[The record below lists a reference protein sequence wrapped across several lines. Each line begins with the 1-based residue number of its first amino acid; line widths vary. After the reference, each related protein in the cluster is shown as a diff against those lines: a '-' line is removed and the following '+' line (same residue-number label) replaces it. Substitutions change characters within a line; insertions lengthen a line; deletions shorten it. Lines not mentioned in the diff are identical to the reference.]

1 MPFAAG
7 KTLSH
12 KGGMYMSNSI
22 VDVIVRLDGS
32 KTSADLKKIEKQLQA
47 QGITLKP
54 ILDTSVTKKEIT
66 NFAKQL
72 QNILGKIDP
81 VYSSIETKDITAA
94 LESVI
99 KLTKEAAKEQ
109 ENLNTGM
116 QKAQAKLQQNAAA
129 AKKVSDTAAPASTA
143 AKDTASIPKQAA
155 DAATKEASLFSKEIK
170 KVTDREISSLFT
182 KAAEAAKD
190 MVQTVVDIDTAMTD
204 LQQTTDATDK
214 RYSEFLTSA
223 IGNAKELGR
232 SVTDIINLT
241 TEWSK
246 KGYSLEESEQ
256 LANTTSLYSSLT
268 GTDDSTAV
276 SAIETAMQ
284 AFDINASDSEVIIDS
299 LAKLGEDYAAN
310 TTVLAEG
317 LQQSA
322 TSMGNA
328 GTSLYETLAMLAEGA
343 GITGSMDTS
352 AAFLETL
359 SSRMR
364 ESTEQITNLT
374 GGKISLTDD
383 SGDFRSYYDI
393 MFDISKI
400 YDSLSES
407 QRQSL
412 SDILFGDNWKK
423 EGTAFI
429 ETFQSGQIQEA
440 YEAAAHSAGSAMQ
453 QQEQALDSVDAK
465 VQQFET
471 SIQSLA
477 NTLIDSGLLKWFVD
491 LGTTG
496 VSVLDNLT
504 QAIGPLG
511 TIAAIGGGILGS
523 KNAGRHKMS
532 CLNRICLR

>member
-1 MPFAAG
+1 
-7 KTLSH
+7 
-12 KGGMYMSNSI
+12 MSNSI

-72 QNILGKIDP
+72 QNTLGKIDP
-81 VYSSIETKDITAA
+81 AYSSMETKDITAA

-116 QKAQAKLQQNAAA
+116 QKAQAKLQQNTAA
-129 AKKVSDTAAPASTA
+129 AKKAADTSSAPVSAPAKETST
-143 AKDTASIPKQAA
+143 
-155 DAATKEASLFSKEIK
+155 FSKEIK
-170 KVTDREISSLFT
+170 KITDREIGSLFT
-182 KAAEAAKD
+182 KAAEMAKD
-190 MVQTVVDIDTAMTD
+190 MVQTVVDIDAAMTN

-241 TEWSK
+241 AEWSK
-246 KGYSLEESEQ
+246 KGYNLEESEH
-256 LANTTSLYSSLT
+256 LASTTSLYSNLT
-268 GTDDSTAV
+268 GTDEDTAV
-276 SAIETAMQ
+276 SAIETAMK

-299 LAKLGEDYAAN
+299 LAKLGEGYAAN
-310 TTVLAEG
+310 TTVLAQG

-322 TSMGNA
+322 ASMGSA

-343 GITGSMDTS
+343 GITGSMDAS
-352 AAFLETL
+352 AAFLETV
-359 SSRMR
+359 SSRIL
-364 ESTEQITNLT
+364 EAEEQIANLT
-374 GGKISLTDD
+374 GGRISLSDD
-383 SGDFRSYYDI
+383 SGDLRSSYDI
-393 MFDISKI
+393 MLDISKI

-412 SDILFGDNWKK
+412 SDILFGDKWKE

-440 YEAAAHSAGSAMQ
+440 YEAAAHSAGSAAQ

-471 SIQSLA
+471 SLQSLA

-496 VSVLDNLT
+496 VSVLDELT
-504 QAIGPLG
+504 QAISPLG
-511 TIAAIGGGILGS
+511 ALG
-523 KNAGRHKMS
+523 AGAGAF
-532 CLNRICLR
+532 LNKKGLGKFQ

>member
-1 MPFAAG
+1 
-7 KTLSH
+7 
-12 KGGMYMSNSI
+12 MSNSI

-116 QKAQAKLQQNAAA
+116 QKAQAKLQQNTAA
-129 AKKVSDTAAPASTA
+129 AKKAANATAAPTSTTAKDVAST
-143 AKDTASIPKQAA
+143 SKQAA
-155 DAATKEASLFSKEIK
+155 DTTTKEASLFSKEIK
-170 KVTDREISSLFT
+170 KVTDREIGSLFT

-190 MVQTVVDIDTAMTD
+190 MVQTVVDIDSAMTD

-268 GTDDSTAV
+268 GTDDSTAA
-276 SAIETAMQ
+276 SAIETTMQ
-284 AFDINASDSEVIIDS
+284 AFDINASDSTAIIDS

-310 TTVLAEG
+310 ITVLAEG

-343 GITGSMDTS
+343 DITGSMDAS
-352 AAFLETL
+352 AVFLETV

-393 MFDISKI
+393 MLDISKI

-504 QAIGPLG
+504 QAIDPLG

-532 CLNRICLR
+532 CLNGICLR